1 MCGIASLINKAYAR
15 RTSPLGELTPV
26 MLVVHARIK
35 DIIYSIEIPPYK
47 AVERGCKVD
56 NIIYNLVCSWFL
68 VDIKN
73 LDSINSKP

>member
-1 MCGIASLINKAYAR
+1 M
-15 RTSPLGELTPV
+15 